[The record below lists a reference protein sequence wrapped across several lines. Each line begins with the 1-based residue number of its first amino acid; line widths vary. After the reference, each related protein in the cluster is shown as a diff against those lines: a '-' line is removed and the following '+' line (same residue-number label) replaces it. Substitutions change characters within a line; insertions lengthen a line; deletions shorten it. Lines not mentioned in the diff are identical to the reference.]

1 MDVYCKSRNIKQ
13 LFSTPFSPYSN
24 GLAERHVQ
32 ATKCSL
38 VRMDQ
43 RNLQD
48 ALYRYLA
55 TYRNTVSNVTNQ
67 TPSFMV
73 FGREVRSVFNLIK
86 PTASASGSLMGVFA
100 SAFQEADMDKSQ
112 NNARTIF
119 REGEEVW
126 AREFNKDILWSPAK
140 NRT

>member
-13 LFSTPFSPYSN
+13 LFSAPFSPYSN

-32 ATKCSL
+32 ATKRSL

-55 TYRNTVSNVTNQ
+55 KYRNTVSNVTNQ

-73 FGREVRSVFNLIK
+73 FGREVRSVFDLIK
-86 PTASASGSLMGVFA
+86 PTTSASAS
-100 SAFQEADMDKSQ
+100 QEADIDKSQ
-112 NNARTIF
+112 NNVRTIF

-126 AREFNKDILWSPAK
+126 AREFNKDIL
-140 NRT
+140 

>member
-1 MDVYCKSRNIKQ
+1 
-13 LFSTPFSPYSN
+13 
-24 GLAERHVQ
+24 
-32 ATKCSL
+32 
-38 VRMDQ
+38 MDQ

-73 FGREVRSVFNLIK
+73 FGREVRSVFGREVRSVFNLIK
-86 PTASASGSLMGVFA
+86 PMTSAS
-100 SAFQEADMDKSQ
+100 QEADMDKSQ
-112 NNARTIF
+112 NNVRTFF

-126 AREFNKDILWSPAK
+126 AREFNKDIF
-140 NRT
+140 

>member
-13 LFSTPFSPYSN
+13 
-24 GLAERHVQ
+24 
-32 ATKCSL
+32 ATKRSL

-73 FGREVRSVFNLIK
+73 FGREVRSVFDIEVRSVFGRKVRSVFDLIK
-86 PTASASGSLMGVFA
+86 PTTRASAS
-100 SAFQEADMDKSQ
+100 QKADIEKSQ

-126 AREFNKDILWSPAK
+126 AYKRRFGLENLIRIFCGARQKIVRK
-140 NRT
+140 KR